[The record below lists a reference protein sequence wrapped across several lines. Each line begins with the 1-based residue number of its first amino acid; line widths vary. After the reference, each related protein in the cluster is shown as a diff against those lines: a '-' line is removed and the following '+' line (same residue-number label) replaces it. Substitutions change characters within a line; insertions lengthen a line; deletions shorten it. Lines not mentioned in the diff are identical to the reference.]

1 MDIRSSDVVEHAV
14 AAPALGRTA
23 VEELRGAVRGELL
36 GPDDPAYE
44 SARRTWNAL
53 VDKRPA
59 LIARCAGA
67 GDVVAALRLAR
78 ERGLEVSVRGG
89 GHSVDGKSVTDG
101 GLMIDLSPM
110 RSVRVDPEGRRAW
123 VGGGCTWADVDRE
136 TQQFGLAT
144 TGGFVSHTGVGGLT
158 LGGGEGNL
166 SRLHGMSVDNL
177 VSADVV
183 TADGEF
189 VVASEDRNSDL
200 FWALR
205 GAGANFGVVTS
216 FEFRLHPVGP
226 TVLSGDLFF
235 AEKDGLAALRAF
247 RDFAA
252 EAPDSFSLSAGVGTA
267 SAAPFLPES
276 EVGKTIV
283 AVSFA
288 YFGDPDEGLR
298 LAAPLRSAARPLAE
312 LIDRVP
318 YVALQTQ
325 SDESQ
330 RPGLRRYFTGHFLW
344 ELSDAALETLLAR
357 GAASADGE
365 LPLCSGGVLALRGAV
380 ARVPE
385 DAMAYSH
392 RDAACDFI
400 ASASW
405 EDPAEDAQ
413 RMGDARRFFQA
424 MTPFARGLY
433 VNSLTFDD
441 PAERIRDAYGPAK
454 YERLVELKTKFD
466 PANVFHLNHNIRPG
480 PGAATR

>member
-1 MDIRSSDVVEHAV
+1 MDIRSSDLVEHVTTGAGPAV
-14 AAPALGRTA
+14 DRSATEDLRQR
-23 VEELRGAVRGELL
+23 LRGALI
-36 GPDDPAYE
+36 GPDDHGYDE
-44 SARRTWNAL
+44 ARRVWNSM

-59 LIARCAGA
+59 LIARCAGTH
-67 GDVVAALRLAR
+67 DVITALRFAR
-78 ERGLEVSVRGG
+78 EHGLEISVRGG
-89 GHSVDGKSVTDG
+89 GHSVDGKAIAER
-101 GLMIDLSPM
+101 GLVIDLSLM
-110 RSVRVDPEGRRAW
+110 RAVRVDPDAGRAW
-123 VGGGCTWADVDRE
+123 VGGGCTWSDVDQE

-235 AEKDGLAALRAF
+235 AGGNGLAALRAF

-252 EAPDSFSLSAGVGTA
+252 EAPDAFSLSAGVGTA
-267 SAAPFLPES
+267 SAAPFLPDS
-276 EVGKTIV
+276 SVGKTIV
-283 AVSFA
+283 AVSYA

-298 LAAPLRSAARPLAE
+298 LAAPLRSTARPLAE
-312 LIDRVP
+312 LTDRVS
-318 YVALQTQ
+318 YVALQSQ
-325 SDESQ
+325 SDQLQ
-330 RPGLRRYFTGHFLW
+330 RHGLRRYFKGHFFPDLP
-344 ELSDAALETLLAR
+344 DAALEAMLAR
-357 GAASADGE
+357 GATSASDGE

-392 RDAACDFI
+392 REAAFDFVC
-400 ASASW
+400 SASW
-405 EDPAEDAQ
+405 EDPSEDGQ
-413 RMGDARRFFQA
+413 RMDDARRFFEA
-424 MTPFARGLY
+424 MSGYAQGLY

-441 PAERIRDAYGPAK
+441 PAARIRDVYGNAK
-454 YERLVELKTKFD
+454 YERLVELKTKYD
-466 PANVFHLNHNIRPG
+466 PENVFHFNHNIAPE
-480 PGAATR
+480 PPA